1 MIKEIKDNDMSA
13 VESSKL
19 AIVDYN
25 ATWCGP
31 CKMLAPILKELSE
44 ERTDIEFFSLDVD
57 ANPVLSITAKIH
69 SVPTL
74 MLFKDGKMIDK
85 SIGYSSKEELT
96 DWLNEK
102 C

>member
-13 VESSKL
+13 VTSSKL
-19 AIVDYN
+19 ALVDFN
-25 ATWCGP
+25 AAWCGP
-31 CKMLAPILKELSE
+31 CKMLAPVLEELAAE
-44 ERTDIEFFSLDVD
+44 HTDIEFFSLDVD
-57 ANPVLSITAKIH
+57 ANPVLSVTNQIY

-74 MLFKDGKMIDK
+74 ILYKNGEIADK

-96 DWLNEK
+96 DWLNDI